1 MAKTFKLRCLKLRS
15 SLWSH
20 VNHFKKIKIKIKAAS
35 IKVSETN
42 IKASYLLTL
51 GLKTLKRFGL
61 IGVLQRDTQCSEWL
75 SGLKIASGSERK
87 SWCRSLWLVLS
98 ASACDKGCGTFLSY
112 DNIFYVDPVLQ
123 KGCFP
128 TFNSDRWCCHLPVEC
143 MYNYGGFSSPQIWI
157 QVTI

>member
-1 MAKTFKLRCLKLRS
+1 MPEVKVFFVESCKPLKKNKNKS
-15 SLWSH
+15 SFYQSKWNQYQS
-20 VNHFKKIKIKIKAAS
+20 F
-35 IKVSETN
+35 
-42 IKASYLLTL
+42 LLTL